1 MANRKVFA
9 TCDFLISG
17 VGWINTGDEVTNPV
31 ALDHPL
37 IERFTTCKPGR
48 KATNTDA
55 DPAEAQPPTPETEG
69 A

>member
-1 MANRKVFA
+1 MATRKVFA
-9 TCDFLISG
+9 TCDFLIPG
-17 VGWINTGDEVTNPV
+17 VGWIGTGDEVTEPI

-37 IERFTTCKPGR
+37 IGRFTTSKSGR